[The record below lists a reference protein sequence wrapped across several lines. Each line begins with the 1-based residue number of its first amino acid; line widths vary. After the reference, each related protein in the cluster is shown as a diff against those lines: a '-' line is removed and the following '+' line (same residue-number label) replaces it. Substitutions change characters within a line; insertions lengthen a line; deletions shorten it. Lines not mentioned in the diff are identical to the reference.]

1 MRRKIPDNEATSF
14 GLSISIP
21 TPQHHRLRRKSM
33 RQNMPKTILIVI
45 TTVFAV
51 LTFAQPSQA
60 QSPPQTG
67 PGRDMVREKAIW
79 QELEKVAPKSVETFK
94 AATEAYDKDDY
105 ERAATLYRQVMEM
118 APSFDHVYRRLGSAL
133 SLSGKTDE
141 GLRYLE
147 RASEMNPS
155 PENLST
161 LARFLDGRKEGKQS
175 DKTRALDL
183 AKMALAA
190 YQAQNRNNDPS
201 YAVIVAQIAFELD
214 NVKEVRAAVN
224 ALAANHPDLMQT
236 HFYLAILAATDEDWE
251 KAEKEIKKAQS
262 LGLPAEAAQQFLD
275 SGVHIRAQTWRYLY
289 YALYLIGAWI
299 TGLVALF
306 ALGKLFS
313 NLTLRSIEVA
323 DPNGATGSKEISL
336 RSLYKRLINI
346 AGVYYYISLPVV
358 IFLVLGVAGAIIYGF
373 LIVGRIPIKLALI
386 VIVAAVVTVY
396 KMIRSLFVKFES
408 KDPGRALKPEEAPE
422 LWVLTRDVAQAV
434 GTRPI
439 DEIRVTPGCDLA
451 VYEKGRFRE
460 KLQDRAKRI
469 LILGVGALNEMRQN
483 AFRAVLAHEYG
494 HFSHR
499 DTAGG
504 DVALRVEQDMTKF
517 AYAMA
522 LAGQAV
528 WWNIAFQFLRVYHF
542 IFRRITHGATRLQEI
557 LADRVA
563 VRNYGAESFEEGL
576 RHVIRREVEFNS
588 VASKEIEEAARSRR
602 DLKNLYQL
610 QLSPEAFDQQMIEN
624 KINDIVTRPTTE
636 DDTHPSPID
645 RFRLAQRIVCDD
657 PPTSNTM
664 VWDLF
669 ASRESLTDEMSKVI
683 DERVKEAATA

>member
-1 MRRKIPDNEATSF
+1 MRRIMLKRFLT
-14 GLSISIP
+14 
-21 TPQHHRLRRKSM
+21 
-33 RQNMPKTILIVI
+33 VI
-45 TTVFAV
+45 TTTIAA
-51 LTFAQPSQA
+51 LAFAQSGRSQSPSQND
-60 QSPPQTG
+60 
-67 PGRDMVREKAIW
+67 PGRDMNFERAIW
-79 QELEKVAPKSVETFK
+79 KELEKIAPKSVETFK
-94 AATEAYDKDDY
+94 AATDAFDKQEY
-105 ERAATLYRQVMEM
+105 ERAATLYRQVMEK

-133 SLSGKTDE
+133 ALSGKTEE
-141 GLRYLE
+141 GVRYLE
-147 RASEMNPS
+147 RAYEINPS
-155 PENLST
+155 PENMTT
-161 LARFLDGRKEGKQS
+161 LAQFLDESSKGEQLSKYNKM
-175 DKTRALDL
+175 RALEL
-183 AKMALAA
+183 AKKGLAL
-190 YQAQNRNNDPS
+190 YQAQNRKDNPDH
-201 YAVIVAQIAFELD
+201 AMVVAQIAFGL
-214 NVKEVRAAVN
+214 NNIKEARAAVN
-224 ALAANHPDLMQT
+224 ALAADHPDLMQT
-236 HFYLAILAATDEDWE
+236 HFYLALLAANDEDWV
-251 KAEKEIKKAQS
+251 KAEEEIKKAQS
-262 LGLPAEAAQQFLD
+262 LGLPAETTRQFLD
-275 SGVHIRAQTWRYLY
+275 SGVHTSAQTWRFFY
-289 YALYLIGAWI
+289 YALYLVGAWAV
-299 TGLVALF
+299 GLAALF

-313 NLTLRSIEVA
+313 NLTLRSIEEA
-323 DPNGATGSKEISL
+323 DPNGASGAKVSSL
-336 RSLYKRLINI
+336 RGWYKRLINI

-358 IFLVLGVAGAIIYGF
+358 MFLVLAVAGSILYGF
-373 LIVGRIPIKLALI
+373 LMIGRIPIKLALI
-386 VIVAAVVTVY
+386 VAVAAVVTVY
-396 KMIRSLFVKFES
+396 KMVRSLFVKIES
-408 KDPGRALKPEEAPE
+408 EDPGRALKPEEAPG
-422 LWVLTRDVAQAV
+422 LWAMTREVAQAV

-451 VYEKGRFRE
+451 VYEKGGFRE

-588 VASKEIEEAARSRR
+588 VASKEIEEAAQSRR

-610 QLSPEAFDQQMIEN
+610 QVSPGGFDQQMIEN
-624 KINDIVTRPTTE
+624 QINDIITRPTTE

-645 RFRLAQRIVCDD
+645 RFRLAERIVCDTL
-657 PPTSNTM
+657 PPPNAM

-669 ASRESLTDEMSKVI
+669 ASRESLTDEMSKLI

>member
-1 MRRKIPDNEATSF
+1 
-14 GLSISIP
+14 
-21 TPQHHRLRRKSM
+21 M
-33 RQNMPKTILIVI
+33 RQITSQRFLTAITVILAALI
-45 TTVFAV
+45 
-51 LTFAQPSQA
+51 FAQQGRSQSPSQTA
-60 QSPPQTG
+60 
-67 PGRDMVREKAIW
+67 PGRDMNRERAIW

-94 AATEAYDKDDY
+94 AATEAYDKQDY
-105 ERAATLYRQVMEM
+105 ERAATLYRQVMEN
-118 APSFDHVYRRLGSAL
+118 APSFDHIYRRLGSVLAV
-133 SLSGKTDE
+133 SGKTDE
-141 GLRYLE
+141 GIRYLE
-147 RASEMNPS
+147 RAYEMNPS
-155 PENLST
+155 PENMST
-161 LARFLDGRKEGKQS
+161 LAHFLGATSEGRQS
-175 DKTRALDL
+175 NKMRALEL
-183 AKMALAA
+183 AKKGLAA
-190 YQAQNRNNDPS
+190 YQAKNRNDDPY
-201 YAVIVAQIAFELD
+201 YAMIAAQTAFDLD
-214 NVKEVRAAVN
+214 DVKEARVAVN

-236 HFYLAILAATDEDWE
+236 HYYLAVIAAYDKDWE
-251 KAEKEIKKAQS
+251 KAEEEIKKAQS

-275 SGVHIRAQTWRYLY
+275 SGAQTWRYLF
-289 YALYLIGAWI
+289 YALYLVGAWI
-299 TGLVALF
+299 VGLVALF

-313 NLTLRSIEVA
+313 NLTLRSIEEA

-336 RSLYKRLINI
+336 RSLYKRLINV
-346 AGVYYYISLPVV
+346 AGVYYYVSLPVV
-358 IFLVLGVAGAIIYGF
+358 IFLVLGVAGSILYSFF
-373 LIVGRIPIKLALI
+373 LIGRIPIKIALI
-386 VIVAAVVTVY
+386 VAVAAGVTVY
-396 KMIRSLFVKFES
+396 KMILSLFVKIES
-408 KDPGRALKPEEAPE
+408 EDPGRALKTEEAPG
-422 LWVLTRDVAQAV
+422 LWALTREVAQAV

-460 KLQDRAKRI
+460 KLQDRAKRT

-504 DVALRVEQDMTKF
+504 DVALRVEQDITKF

-588 VASKEIEEAARSRR
+588 VASKEIEDAAQTRR

-610 QLSPEAFDQQMIEN
+610 QVSPEAFDQQMIE
-624 KINDIVTRPTTE
+624 KQINDIITRPTTE

-645 RFRLAQRIVCDD
+645 RFRLAQRIVCDN
-657 PPTSNTM
+657 PPSSNAM

-669 ASRESLTDEMSKVI
+669 ASRESLTDEMSKLI

>member
-1 MRRKIPDNEATSF
+1 
-14 GLSISIP
+14 
-21 TPQHHRLRRKSM
+21 M
-33 RQNMPKTILIVI
+33 RQITPKRFLTVI
-45 TTVFAV
+45 TVFLAA
-51 LTFAQPSQA
+51 LTLAQPGRSQSSSQKA
-60 QSPPQTG
+60 LD
-67 PGRDMVREKAIW
+67 RDMKLERAIW
-79 QELEKVAPKSVETFK
+79 QELEKIAPKSVETFK
-94 AATEAYDKDDY
+94 AATEAFDKEDY
-105 ERAATLYRQVMEM
+105 ERAATLYRQVMEK

-133 SLSGKTDE
+133 AYSGKTDE
-141 GLRYLE
+141 GMPYLE
-147 RASEMNPS
+147 RAYEMNPS
-155 PENLST
+155 PENMSM
-161 LARFLDGRKEGKQS
+161 LAWVLDHPGEGKQS
-175 DKTRALDL
+175 SKLNKMRALEL
-183 AKMALAA
+183 AKKARAA
-190 YQAQNRNNDPS
+190 YQAQNRGNDP
-201 YAVIVAQIAFELD
+201 YYEMIVAQIAFDLKD
-214 NVKEVRAAVN
+214 VKEARAAVN
-224 ALAANHPDLMQT
+224 ALAATHPDLMQT
-236 HFYLAILAATDEDWE
+236 HYYLAVLAANDEDWE
-251 KAEKEIKKAQS
+251 KAENEIKKAQS

-275 SGVHIRAQTWRYLY
+275 SGVHTSAQTWRYLY
-289 YALYLIGAWI
+289 YLYYALYLVGAWGA
-299 TGLVALF
+299 GLVALF

-313 NLTLRSIEVA
+313 NLTLRSIEEA
-323 DPNGATGSKEISL
+323 DPNGATGSKEFSL
-336 RSLYKRLINI
+336 RSLYKRLINV
-346 AGVYYYISLPVV
+346 AGVYYYVSLPVV

-373 LIVGRIPIKLALI
+373 LLIGRIPIKLALI
-386 VIVAAVVTVY
+386 VVVAAVVTVY
-396 KMIRSLFVKFES
+396 KMIRSLFVKIERE
-408 KDPGRALKPEEAPE
+408 DPGRALKPEEAPG
-422 LWVLTRDVAQAV
+422 LWALTREVAQAV

-460 KLQDRAKRI
+460 KLQDRANRI

-657 PPTSNTM
+657 PPTSNAM

-669 ASRESLTDEMSKVI
+669 ASRESLTDEMSKLI

>member
-1 MRRKIPDNEATSF
+1 
-14 GLSISIP
+14 
-21 TPQHHRLRRKSM
+21 M
-33 RQNMPKTILIVI
+33 RQNTSKRFLTVI
-45 TTVFAV
+45 TVILAA
-51 LTFAQPSQA
+51 LTFAMPGRSQSPSQTA
-60 QSPPQTG
+60 
-67 PGRDMVREKAIW
+67 PGRDMNRERAIW

-94 AATEAYDKDDY
+94 AATEAFDKQDN
-105 ERAATLYRQVMEM
+105 ERAATLYRQVMEK
-118 APSFDHVYRRLGSAL
+118 APNFDHVYRRLGSAL
-133 SLSGKTDE
+133 ALSGKSDE
-141 GLRYLE
+141 GRRYLE
-147 RASEMNPS
+147 RAYEMNPS
-155 PENLST
+155 PENMST
-161 LARFLDGRKEGKQS
+161 LAQFLANPGEGKQS
-175 DKTRALDL
+175 SNSDKVRALDL

-190 YQAQNRNNDPS
+190 YQAQNRNDDPS
-201 YAVIVAQIAFELD
+201 YAVIVAQIAFELH
-214 NVKEVRAAVN
+214 NVKEARAAVN

-236 HFYLAILAATDEDWE
+236 HFYLAVLAATDEDLE
-251 KAEKEIKKAQS
+251 KAEQEIKKAQS

-275 SGVHIRAQTWRYLY
+275 SVVHPHAQTWRYLY
-289 YALYLIGAWI
+289 YALYLVGAWGA
-299 TGLVALF
+299 GLVALF

-313 NLTLRSIEVA
+313 NLTLRSIEEA

-336 RSLYKRLINI
+336 RSLYKRLIDV

-373 LIVGRIPIKLALI
+373 LIIGRIPIKLALI

-396 KMIRSLFVKFES
+396 KMIRSLFVKIES
-408 KDPGRALKPEEAPE
+408 GDPGRALKPEEAPG
-422 LWVLTRDVAQAV
+422 LWALTREVAQAL

-576 RHVIRREVEFNS
+576 RHVIRREVEFNR
-588 VASKEIEEAARSRR
+588 VASKEIEEATQARR

-624 KINDIVTRPTTE
+624 QINDIVTRPTTE

-645 RFRLAQRIVCDD
+645 RFRLAQRIVCDN
-657 PPTSNTM
+657 PPSSNAM

-669 ASRESLTDEMSKVI
+669 ASRESLTDEMSKLV
-683 DERVKEAATA
+683 DERVKEVATA

>member
-1 MRRKIPDNEATSF
+1 
-14 GLSISIP
+14 
-21 TPQHHRLRRKSM
+21 M
-33 RQNMPKTILIVI
+33 RQITSKRFLTVI
-45 TTVFAV
+45 TVILAA
-51 LTFAQPSQA
+51 LTFARPGRSQ
-60 QSPPQTG
+60 SSSQTA
-67 PGRDMVREKAIW
+67 PGRDMNREKAIW
-79 QELEKVAPKSVETFK
+79 QELEKIAPKSVETFK
-94 AATEAYDKDDY
+94 AATEAYDKQDN
-105 ERAATLYRQVMEM
+105 ERAAALYRQVMEE
-118 APSFDHVYRRLGSAL
+118 APNFDHVYRRLGSAL
-133 SLSGKTDE
+133 ALSGKADE
-141 GLRYLE
+141 GMRYIE
-147 RASEMNPS
+147 RAYEMNPS
-155 PENLST
+155 PENMSA
-161 LARFLDGRKEGKQS
+161 LAHFLANPGGGKQS
-175 DKTRALDL
+175 SNSDKARALDL
-183 AKMALAA
+183 AKKALAA
-190 YQAQNRNNDPS
+190 YQAQNRNNDPY
-201 YAVIVAQIAFELD
+201 YAVIVAQVAFEMD
-214 NVKEVRAAVN
+214 NVKEARAAVN
-224 ALAANHPDLMQT
+224 ALAADYPDLMQT
-236 HFYLAILAATDEDWE
+236 HYFLAILATYDEDWE
-251 KAEKEIKKAQS
+251 KAEQEIKKAQS
-262 LGLPAEAAQQFLD
+262 LGFPAEAAQQFLD
-275 SGVHIRAQTWRYLY
+275 SGIHTRAQIWRYLH
-289 YALYLIGAWI
+289 YALYLVGAWGA
-299 TGLVALF
+299 GLVALF

-313 NLTLRSIEVA
+313 NLTLRSIEEA

-336 RSLYKRLINI
+336 RGLYKRLINV
-346 AGVYYYISLPVV
+346 AGVYYYVSLPVV

-373 LIVGRIPIKLALI
+373 LMIGRIPIKLVLI
-386 VIVAAVVTVY
+386 LIVAAVVTVY
-396 KMIRSLFVKFES
+396 KMIRSLFVKIES
-408 KDPGRALKPEEAPE
+408 EDPGRALKPEEAPG
-422 LWVLTRDVAQAV
+422 LWELTREVAQAV

-563 VRNYGAESFEEGL
+563 VRNYGAESFEQGL
-576 RHVIRREVEFNS
+576 RHVIRREVEFNR
-588 VASKEIEEAARSRR
+588 VASKEIEEATQARR

-610 QLSPEAFDQQMIEN
+610 QLSPEAFDQQMIDN
-624 KINDIVTRPTTE
+624 QINDIVTHPTTE

-645 RFRLAQRIVCDD
+645 RFRLAQRIVCDN
-657 PPTSNTM
+657 PPSSNAM

-669 ASRESLTDEMSKVI
+669 ASRESLTDEMSKLI

>member
-1 MRRKIPDNEATSF
+1 MN
-14 GLSISIP
+14 
-21 TPQHHRLRRKSM
+21 
-33 RQNMPKTILIVI
+33 
-45 TTVFAV
+45 
-51 LTFAQPSQA
+51 
-60 QSPPQTG
+60 
-67 PGRDMVREKAIW
+67 RERAIW
-79 QELEKVAPKSVETFK
+79 QELEKIAPKSVETFK

-105 ERAATLYRQVMEM
+105 ERAATLYRQVMEK
-118 APSFDHVYRRLGSAL
+118 APSNDHVYRRLGSAL
-133 SLSGKTDE
+133 ALSGKTDE
-141 GLRYLE
+141 GMRYLE
-147 RASEMNPS
+147 RAYEINPS
-155 PENLST
+155 PENMSS
-161 LARFLDGRKEGKQS
+161 LARFLDHPGEGKQS
-175 DKTRALDL
+175 SNDDKTRALEL
-183 AKMALAA
+183 AKKALAA
-190 YQAQNRNNDPS
+190 YRAQNRNDDPY
-201 YAVIVAQIAFELD
+201 YAVILAQIAFDLED
-214 NVKEVRAAVN
+214 VKEARAAVN
-224 ALAANHPDLMQT
+224 ALAADHPDLLQT
-236 HFYLAILAATDEDWE
+236 HYYFAVLAAYDEDWE
-251 KAEKEIKKAQS
+251 KAEEEIKKAQS

-275 SGVHIRAQTWRYLY
+275 SGVHTRAQTWRYLY
-289 YALYLIGAWI
+289 YALYLVGAWVI
-299 TGLVALF
+299 GLVALF
-306 ALGKLFS
+306 ALGKIFS
-313 NLTLRSIEVA
+313 NLTLRSIEEA

-336 RSLYKRLINI
+336 RSLYKRLINV

-358 IFLVLGVAGAIIYGF
+358 MFLVLAVAGSITYGF
-373 LIVGRIPIKLALI
+373 IMVGLKLIKLMLI
-386 VIVAAVVTVY
+386 VIVGAVVTVY
-396 KMIRSLFVKFES
+396 KMVRSLFVKIES
-408 KDPGRALKPEEAPE
+408 EDPGRALKPEEAPG
-422 LWVLTRDVAQAV
+422 LWALTREVAQAV

-528 WWNIAFQFLRVYHF
+528 WWNIAFQFLRIYHF

-563 VRNYGAESFEEGL
+563 VRKYGGESFEEGL

-588 VASKEIEEAARSRR
+588 VASKEIEEAARARR

-610 QLSPEAFDQQMIEN
+610 QLTPEAFDQQMIEN
-624 KINDIVTRPTTE
+624 KINDIITRPTTE

-645 RFRLAQRIVCDD
+645 RFRLAQRIVCDN
-657 PPTSNTM
+657 PPSSNAM

-669 ASRESLTDEMSKVI
+669 ASRENLTDEMSKLI